1 MRPGVVQLVPGEP
14 WHPCFANRLEAL
26 GGTHNQLA
34 RSIIADGRGGSSNI
48 LQADE
53 IMCYARLMI
62 ARLSRFFVDYIV
74 GDALAPNLPRSI
86 RAGAFLVGGTVG
98 LALNALIE
106 LF

>member
-1 MRPGVVQLVPGEP
+1 
-14 WHPCFANRLEAL
+14 
-26 GGTHNQLA
+26 
-34 RSIIADGRGGSSNI
+34 
-48 LQADE
+48 
-53 IMCYARLMI
+53 MI